1 MSMCVESF
9 WLVCLTSEYNG
20 DQVAVCCRL
29 RVVKGPRA
37 NGTAALR
44 IIGSSKISVH
54 SGREPNAE
62 DEMVW

>member
-1 MSMCVESF
+1 MSMYVESF
-9 WLVCLTSEYNG
+9 RLVCLASECNG

-44 IIGSSKISVH
+44 TIGCSKISVH
-54 SGREPNAE
+54 SGREPKAE
-62 DEMVW
+62 DKMV